1 MNEGEISVVEAEGK
15 KIQAGGVNRGSE
27 WRKWDLHLHSL
38 YSVIGSYEGV
48 TPDFFINKIKEEEIS
63 VVGLTNYFKFDEKDY
78 ELADSLRRNGI
89 VTFMNLELRLTNIN
103 DAKQMVDYHVV
114 FSDQVT
120 KVEIENFI
128 SNLDVTVGHTKK
140 KVNALSNEEIK
151 STAAVNFHELIDTLT
166 DESLNLKGKY
176 LTAFLS
182 RGHGSA
188 VCGRGRDYTVYEEIT
203 RHSDF
208 ILHSVDLIKNLE
220 KDKLFWLGKTDEK
233 NIYVKPLL
241 QSSDAHCIDDIG
253 IRESPVEGKHQNEIG
268 VYLKDN
274 QYYSKIPG
282 YTWIKS
288 EPTFEGLRQI
298 IYEPEER
305 VQYGYNNP
313 SDKMSYLVID
323 HVDYYGNNKI
333 YLNTGL
339 NAIIGG
345 RSTGKST
352 LINSIAK
359 AQNNKNYKGEEH
371 YILEESG
378 FNVVWADGESSSER
392 EVEFIPQEFMI
403 DISKNREKLDFL
415 IREIIEKKGMRIEE
429 NNYQARVESINS
441 EISLALGEY
450 IKERRDIRNLSKPE
464 GNKEAASEEIRKIN
478 EQIEN
483 IILASSFTDQEH
495 RAYTDICNQLGYLS
509 FLLGSMQREKE
520 HAEELK
526 KAKFYVDVNLTLL
539 SEEKQELF
547 RNKLVELH
555 MKSNKEWNVFVDEQI
570 VQIENTIEQTQVKII
585 ELQRS
590 PIYLKGK
597 SLELKNYELKRLKE
611 QLDFHIEI
619 VRDFETY
626 LERKNDG
633 EIKIKEK
640 YDFIINKFFD
650 YFNAIKGLQDT
661 FKIEEND
668 LKIEITPSLVPFV
681 ENIDYLY
688 ARSLLNNNFIEKFDK
703 LMSQMEYDE
712 LRAFFSQSLKEENF
726 SFNKGKNIEDLVRD
740 IFGVNWFKYNYTVTY
755 QNDEFQDMSQGKKS
769 FVILKLLLEFSDDK
783 KPVLIDQPEDSLD
796 NRAIY
801 HELRKYLLDTKKKRQ
816 IIIVTHNPNVVVGA
830 DAENV
835 IVAHQQSNLEKNRNG
850 KKFQYINGALENTK
864 EKDSSGEFVLES
876 QGIREHIF
884 DVLEGGEEAFA
895 KREQKYNYRKS

>member
-1 MNEGEISVVEAEGK
+1 MEGLNLK
-15 KIQAGGVNRGSE
+15 QGVINRGSE

-38 YSVIGSYEGV
+38 YSVISSYNGV
-48 TPDFFINKIKEEEIS
+48 TPEQFINKIKEEKIS
-63 VVGLTNYFKFDEKDY
+63 VVGLTNYFKFDEEDY
-78 ELADSLRRNGI
+78 ELADKLRRNGI
-89 VTFMNLELRLTNIN
+89 TTFMNLELRLTNIN
-103 DAKQMVDYHVV
+103 DARQIVDYHVI
-114 FSDQVT
+114 FSDQVS
-120 KVEIENFI
+120 KIEIENFI
-128 SNLDVTVGHTKK
+128 SNLDATVGHTKK
-140 KVNALSNEEIK
+140 KVNALSSEEIK
-151 STAAVNFHELIDTLT
+151 STAAVNFHDLIFTLNN
-166 DESLNLKGKY
+166 ESLNLKGKY

-182 RGHGSA
+182 RGHGNA

-208 ILHSVDLIKNLE
+208 VLHSVDLIKNLE
-220 KDKLFWLGKTDEK
+220 KDKLFWLGETDEK

-241 QSSDAHCIDDIG
+241 QSSDAHCLDDIG
-253 IRESPVEGKHQNEIG
+253 IRESPVESKHQNETG
-268 VYLKDN
+268 VYLKGN
-274 QYYSKIPG
+274 QYYSKVPG

-288 EPTFEGLRQI
+288 DPTFEGLRQI

-313 SDKMSYLVID
+313 NDKMRYLVID
-323 HVDYYGNNKI
+323 HVDYYGDNKI
-333 YLNTGL
+333 FFNTGL

-352 LINSIAK
+352 LLNSIAK
-359 AQNNKNYKGEEH
+359 AQCNKNYKSEEH
-371 YILEESG
+371 YVLEESG

-429 NNYQARVESINS
+429 NKYQTRVESINS

-450 IKERRDIRNLSKPE
+450 IKESRDVRNLSKPE
-464 GNKEAASEEIRKIN
+464 GNKEAASEEISKIN

-495 RAYTDICNQLGYLS
+495 REYTDICNQLSYLNS
-509 FLLGSMQREKE
+509 LLENLKREKE
-520 HAEELK
+520 RTKELK
-526 KAKFYVDVNLTLL
+526 KAEFYVDIDLTLL
-539 SEEKQELF
+539 SEENQKVF
-547 RNKLVELH
+547 RNKLDELH
-555 MKSNKEWNVFVDEQI
+555 MKSKKEWSAFVDGQI
-570 VQIENTIEQTQVKII
+570 VQIENEIEQTQLNVI
-585 ELQRS
+585 ELQKS
-590 PIYLKGK
+590 PIYSKGK
-597 SLELKNYELKRLKE
+597 NLELKNYELKRLNE
-611 QLDFHIEI
+611 QLNFHKEI
-619 VRDFETY
+619 VSDFETY
-626 LERKNDG
+626 LKRINDG
-633 EIKIKEK
+633 KNKIKEN
-640 YDFIINKFFD
+640 YNFIINKFFD
-650 YFNAIKGLQDT
+650 YFNAIKELQNT

-688 ARSLLNNNFIEKFDK
+688 ARSPLNNDFIENFDE
-703 LMSQMEYDE
+703 LMSQMKYDK
-712 LRAFFSQSLKEENF
+712 LSTFFEQSLKEEKF
-726 SFNKGKNIEDLVRD
+726 SFNKGKNIEDLIRD

-816 IIIVTHNPNVVVGA
+816 VIIVTHNPNVVVGA

-835 IVAHQQSNLEKNRNG
+835 IIAHQQSNLEKNQNG
-850 KKFQYINGALENTK
+850 KKFQYINGSLENTK
-864 EKDSSGEFVLES
+864 AKDPSEEFVLES

-895 KREQKYNYRKS
+895 KREQKYNYRNIK

>member
-1 MNEGEISVVEAEGK
+1 M
-15 KIQAGGVNRGSE
+15 
-27 WRKWDLHLHSL
+27 
-38 YSVIGSYEGV
+38 
-48 TPDFFINKIKEEEIS
+48 
-63 VVGLTNYFKFDEKDY
+63 
-78 ELADSLRRNGI
+78 
-89 VTFMNLELRLTNIN
+89 
-103 DAKQMVDYHVV
+103 
-114 FSDQVT
+114 
-120 KVEIENFI
+120 
-128 SNLDVTVGHTKK
+128 
-140 KVNALSNEEIK
+140 
-151 STAAVNFHELIDTLT
+151 
-166 DESLNLKGKY
+166 
-176 LTAFLS
+176 
-182 RGHGSA
+182 
-188 VCGRGRDYTVYEEIT
+188 CGRGRDYTVYEEIT

-288 EPTFEGLRQI
+288 ERTFEGLRQI

>member
-1 MNEGEISVVEAEGK
+1 MEGLNLK
-15 KIQAGGVNRGSE
+15 QGVINRGSE

-38 YSVIGSYEGV
+38 YSVISSYNGV
-48 TPDFFINKIKEEEIS
+48 TPEQFINKIKEEKIS
-63 VVGLTNYFKFDEKDY
+63 VVGLTNYFKFDEEDY
-78 ELADSLRRNGI
+78 ELADKLRRNGI
-89 VTFMNLELRLTNIN
+89 TTFMNLELRLTNIN
-103 DAKQMVDYHVV
+103 DARQIVDYHVI
-114 FSDQVT
+114 FSDQVS
-120 KVEIENFI
+120 KIEIENFI
-128 SNLDVTVGHTKK
+128 SNLDATVGHTKK
-140 KVNALSNEEIK
+140 KVNALSSEEIK
-151 STAAVNFHELIDTLT
+151 STAAVNFHDLIFTLNN
-166 DESLNLKGKY
+166 ESLNLKGKY

-182 RGHGSA
+182 RGHGNA

-208 ILHSVDLIKNLE
+208 VLHSVDLIKNLE
-220 KDKLFWLGKTDEK
+220 KDKLFWLGETDEK

-241 QSSDAHCIDDIG
+241 QSSDAHCLDDIG
-253 IRESPVEGKHQNEIG
+253 IRESPVESKHQNETG
-268 VYLKDN
+268 VYLKGN
-274 QYYSKIPG
+274 QYYSKVPG

-288 EPTFEGLRQI
+288 DPTFEGLRQI

-313 SDKMSYLVID
+313 NDKMRYLVID
-323 HVDYYGNNKI
+323 HVDYYGDNKI
-333 YLNTGL
+333 FFNTGL

-352 LINSIAK
+352 LLNSIAK
-359 AQNNKNYKGEEH
+359 AQCNKNYKSEEH
-371 YILEESG
+371 YVLEESG

-429 NNYQARVESINS
+429 NKYQTRVESINS

-450 IKERRDIRNLSKPE
+450 IKESRDVRNLSKPE
-464 GNKEAASEEIRKIN
+464 GNKEAASEEISKIN

-495 RAYTDICNQLGYLS
+495 REYTDICNQLSYLNS
-509 FLLGSMQREKE
+509 LLENLKREKE
-520 HAEELK
+520 RTKELK
-526 KAKFYVDVNLTLL
+526 KAEFYVDIDLTLL
-539 SEEKQELF
+539 SEENQKVF
-547 RNKLVELH
+547 RNKLDELH
-555 MKSNKEWNVFVDEQI
+555 MKSKKEWSVFVDGQI
-570 VQIENTIEQTQVKII
+570 VQIENEIEQTQLNVI
-585 ELQRS
+585 ELQKS
-590 PIYLKGK
+590 PIYSKGK
-597 SLELKNYELKRLKE
+597 NLELKNYELKRLNE
-611 QLDFHIEI
+611 QLNFHKEI
-619 VRDFETY
+619 VSDFETY
-626 LERKNDG
+626 LKRINDG
-633 EIKIKEK
+633 KNKIKEN
-640 YDFIINKFFD
+640 YNFIINKFFD
-650 YFNAIKGLQDT
+650 YFNAIKELQNT

-688 ARSLLNNNFIEKFDK
+688 ARSPLNNDFIENFDE
-703 LMSQMEYDE
+703 LMSQMKYDK
-712 LRAFFSQSLKEENF
+712 LSTFFEQSLKEENF
-726 SFNKGKNIEDLVRD
+726 SFNKGKNIEDLIRD

-816 IIIVTHNPNVVVGA
+816 VIIVTHNPNVVVGA

-835 IVAHQQSNLEKNRNG
+835 IIAHQQSNLEKNQNG
-850 KKFQYINGALENTK
+850 KKFQYINGSLENTK
-864 EKDSSGEFVLES
+864 AKDPSEEFVLES

-895 KREQKYNYRKS
+895 KREQKYNYRNIK

>member
-1 MNEGEISVVEAEGK
+1 MEGLNLK
-15 KIQAGGVNRGSE
+15 QGVINRGSE

-38 YSVIGSYEGV
+38 YSVISSYNGV
-48 TPDFFINKIKEEEIS
+48 TPEQFINKIKEEKIS
-63 VVGLTNYFKFDEKDY
+63 VVGLTNYFKFDEEDY
-78 ELADSLRRNGI
+78 ELADKLRRNGI
-89 VTFMNLELRLTNIN
+89 TTFMNLELRLTNIN
-103 DAKQMVDYHVV
+103 DARQIVDYHVI
-114 FSDQVT
+114 FSDQVS
-120 KVEIENFI
+120 KIEIENFI
-128 SNLDVTVGHTKK
+128 SNLDATVGHTKK
-140 KVNALSNEEIK
+140 KVNALSSEEIK
-151 STAAVNFHELIDTLT
+151 STAAVNFHDLIFTLNN
-166 DESLNLKGKY
+166 ESLNLKGKY

-182 RGHGSA
+182 RGHGNA

-208 ILHSVDLIKNLE
+208 VLHSVDLIKNLE
-220 KDKLFWLGKTDEK
+220 KDKLFWLGETDEK

-241 QSSDAHCIDDIG
+241 QSSDAHCLDDIG
-253 IRESPVEGKHQNEIG
+253 IRESPVESKHQNETG
-268 VYLKDN
+268 VYLKGN
-274 QYYSKIPG
+274 QYYSKVPG

-288 EPTFEGLRQI
+288 DPTFEGLRQI

-313 SDKMSYLVID
+313 NDKMRYLVID
-323 HVDYYGNNKI
+323 HVDYYGDNKI
-333 YLNTGL
+333 FFNTGL

-352 LINSIAK
+352 LLNSIAK
-359 AQNNKNYKGEEH
+359 AQCNKNYKSEEH
-371 YILEESG
+371 YVLEESG

-429 NNYQARVESINS
+429 NKYQTRVESINS

-450 IKERRDIRNLSKPE
+450 IKESRDVRNLSKPE
-464 GNKEAASEEIRKIN
+464 GNKEAASEEISKIN

-495 RAYTDICNQLGYLS
+495 REYTDICNQLSYLNS
-509 FLLGSMQREKE
+509 LLENLKREKE
-520 HAEELK
+520 RTKELK
-526 KAKFYVDVNLTLL
+526 KAEFYVDIDLTLL
-539 SEEKQELF
+539 SEENQKVF
-547 RNKLVELH
+547 RNKLDELH
-555 MKSNKEWNVFVDEQI
+555 MKSKKEWSAFVDGQI
-570 VQIENTIEQTQVKII
+570 VQIENEIEQTQLNVI
-585 ELQRS
+585 ELQKS
-590 PIYLKGK
+590 PIYSKGK
-597 SLELKNYELKRLKE
+597 NLELKNYELKRLNE
-611 QLDFHIEI
+611 QLNFHKEI
-619 VRDFETY
+619 VSDFETY
-626 LERKNDG
+626 LKRINDG
-633 EIKIKEK
+633 KNKIKEN
-640 YDFIINKFFD
+640 YNFIINKFFD
-650 YFNAIKGLQDT
+650 YFNAIKELQNT

-688 ARSLLNNNFIEKFDK
+688 ARSPLNNDFIENFDE
-703 LMSQMEYDE
+703 LMSQMKYDK
-712 LRAFFSQSLKEENF
+712 LSTFFEQSLKEENF
-726 SFNKGKNIEDLVRD
+726 SFNKGKNIEDLIRD

-816 IIIVTHNPNVVVGA
+816 VIIVTHNPNVVVGA

-835 IVAHQQSNLEKNRNG
+835 IIAHQQSNLEKNQNG
-850 KKFQYINGALENTK
+850 KKFQYINGSLENTK
-864 EKDSSGEFVLES
+864 AKDPSEEFVLES

-895 KREQKYNYRKS
+895 KREQKYNYRNIK

>member
-884 DVLEGGEEAFA
+884 GVLEGGEEAFA

>member
-1 MNEGEISVVEAEGK
+1 MNEGEISMVEVDEK
-15 KIQAGGVNRGSE
+15 KFQTVGENRGSE

-38 YSVIGSYEGV
+38 YSVIGSYDGV

-78 ELADSLRRNGI
+78 ELADNLRRNGI

-151 STAAVNFHELIDTLT
+151 STAAVNFQELIDTLT

-182 RGHGSA
+182 RGHGNA
-188 VCGRGRDYTVYEEIT
+188 VCGKGRDYTVYEEIT

-208 ILHSVDLIKNLE
+208 VLHSVDLIKNLE

-268 VYLKDN
+268 VYLKDD

-313 SDKMSYLVID
+313 SDKMRYLVID

-450 IKERRDIRNLSKPE
+450 IKESRDIRNLSKPE

-495 RAYTDICNQLGYLS
+495 RSYTEICNQLGYLS

-547 RNKLVELH
+547 RNKLDELH

-611 QLDFHIEI
+611 QLDFHMEI

-703 LMSQMEYDE
+703 LMSQMKCDE

-726 SFNKGKNIEDLVRD
+726 SFNKGKNIEDLIRD

-864 EKDSSGEFVLES
+864 GKDSSGEFVMES

>member
-1 MNEGEISVVEAEGK
+1 MEGLNLK
-15 KIQAGGVNRGSE
+15 QGVINRGSE

-38 YSVIGSYEGV
+38 YSVISSYNGV
-48 TPDFFINKIKEEEIS
+48 TPEQFINKIKEEKIS
-63 VVGLTNYFKFDEKDY
+63 VVGLTNYFKFDEEDY
-78 ELADSLRRNGI
+78 ELADKLRRNGI
-89 VTFMNLELRLTNIN
+89 TTFMNLELRLTNIN
-103 DAKQMVDYHVV
+103 DARQIVDYHVI
-114 FSDQVT
+114 FSDQVS
-120 KVEIENFI
+120 KIEIENFI
-128 SNLDVTVGHTKK
+128 SNLDATVGHTKK
-140 KVNALSNEEIK
+140 KVNALSSEEIK
-151 STAAVNFHELIDTLT
+151 STAAVNFHDLIFTLNN
-166 DESLNLKGKY
+166 ESLNLKGKY

-182 RGHGSA
+182 RGHGNA

-208 ILHSVDLIKNLE
+208 VLHSVDLIKNLE
-220 KDKLFWLGKTDEK
+220 KDKLFWLGETDEK

-241 QSSDAHCIDDIG
+241 QSSDAHCLDDIG
-253 IRESPVEGKHQNEIG
+253 IRESPVESKHQNETG
-268 VYLKDN
+268 VYLKGN
-274 QYYSKIPG
+274 QYYSKVPG

-288 EPTFEGLRQI
+288 DPTFEGLRQI

-313 SDKMSYLVID
+313 NDKMRYLVID
-323 HVDYYGNNKI
+323 HVDYYGDNKI
-333 YLNTGL
+333 FFNTGL

-352 LINSIAK
+352 LLNSIAK
-359 AQNNKNYKGEEH
+359 AQCNKNYKSEEH
-371 YILEESG
+371 YVLEESG

-429 NNYQARVESINS
+429 NKYQTRVESINS

-450 IKERRDIRNLSKPE
+450 IKESRDVRNLSKPE
-464 GNKEAASEEIRKIN
+464 GNKEAASEEISKIN

-495 RAYTDICNQLGYLS
+495 REYTDICNQLSYLNS
-509 FLLGSMQREKE
+509 LLENLKREKE
-520 HAEELK
+520 RTKELK
-526 KAKFYVDVNLTLL
+526 KAEFYVDIDLTLL
-539 SEEKQELF
+539 SEENQKVF
-547 RNKLVELH
+547 RNKLDELH
-555 MKSNKEWNVFVDEQI
+555 MKSKKEWSAFVDGQI
-570 VQIENTIEQTQVKII
+570 VQIENEIEQTQLNVI
-585 ELQRS
+585 ELQKS
-590 PIYLKGK
+590 PIYSKGK
-597 SLELKNYELKRLKE
+597 NLELKNYELKRLNE
-611 QLDFHIEI
+611 QLNFHKEI
-619 VRDFETY
+619 VSDFETY
-626 LERKNDG
+626 LKRINDG
-633 EIKIKEK
+633 KNKIKEN
-640 YDFIINKFFD
+640 YNFIINKFFD
-650 YFNAIKGLQDT
+650 YFNAIKELQNT

-688 ARSLLNNNFIEKFDK
+688 ARSPLNNDFIENFDE
-703 LMSQMEYDE
+703 LMSQMKYDK
-712 LRAFFSQSLKEENF
+712 LSTFFEQSLKEEKF
-726 SFNKGKNIEDLVRD
+726 SFNKGKNIEDLIRD

-816 IIIVTHNPNVVVGA
+816 VIIVTHNPNVVVGA

-835 IVAHQQSNLEKNRNG
+835 IIAHQQSNLEKIKMVKN
-850 KKFQYINGALENTK
+850 
-864 EKDSSGEFVLES
+864 SSILM
-876 QGIREHIF
+876 
-884 DVLEGGEEAFA
+884 DL
-895 KREQKYNYRKS
+895 

>member
-1 MNEGEISVVEAEGK
+1 MEGLNLK
-15 KIQAGGVNRGSE
+15 QGVINRGSE

-38 YSVIGSYEGV
+38 YSVISSYNGV
-48 TPDFFINKIKEEEIS
+48 TPEQFINKIKEEKIS
-63 VVGLTNYFKFDEKDY
+63 VVGLTNYFKFDEEDY
-78 ELADSLRRNGI
+78 ELAEKLRRNGI
-89 VTFMNLELRLTNIN
+89 TTFMNLELRLTNIN
-103 DAKQMVDYHVV
+103 DARQIVDYHVI
-114 FSDQVT
+114 FSDQVS
-120 KVEIENFI
+120 KIEIENFI
-128 SNLDVTVGHTKK
+128 SNLDATVGHTKK
-140 KVNALSNEEIK
+140 KVNALSSEEIK
-151 STAAVNFHELIDTLT
+151 STAAVNFHDLIFTLNN
-166 DESLNLKGKY
+166 ESLNLKGKY

-208 ILHSVDLIKNLE
+208 VLHSVDLIKNLE
-220 KDKLFWLGKTDEK
+220 KDKLFWLGETDEK

-241 QSSDAHCIDDIG
+241 QSSDAHCLDDIG
-253 IRESPVEGKHQNEIG
+253 IRESPVESKHQNETG
-268 VYLKDN
+268 VYLKGN
-274 QYYSKIPG
+274 QYYSKVPG

-288 EPTFEGLRQI
+288 DPTFEGLRQI

-313 SDKMSYLVID
+313 NDKMRYLVID
-323 HVDYYGNNKI
+323 HVDYYGDNKI
-333 YLNTGL
+333 FFNTGL

-352 LINSIAK
+352 LLNSIAK
-359 AQNNKNYKGEEH
+359 AQCNKNYKSEEH
-371 YILEESG
+371 YVLEESG

-429 NNYQARVESINS
+429 NKYQTRVESINS

-450 IKERRDIRNLSKPE
+450 IKESRDVRNLSKPE
-464 GNKEAASEEIRKIN
+464 GNKEAASEEISKIN

-495 RAYTDICNQLGYLS
+495 REYTDICNQLSYLNS
-509 FLLGSMQREKE
+509 LLENLKREKE
-520 HAEELK
+520 RTKELK
-526 KAKFYVDVNLTLL
+526 KAEFYVDIDLTLL
-539 SEEKQELF
+539 SEENQKVF
-547 RNKLVELH
+547 RNKLDELH
-555 MKSNKEWNVFVDEQI
+555 MKSKKEWSAFVDGQI
-570 VQIENTIEQTQVKII
+570 VQIENEIEQTQLNVI
-585 ELQRS
+585 ELQKS
-590 PIYLKGK
+590 PIYSKGK
-597 SLELKNYELKRLKE
+597 NLELKNYELKRLNE
-611 QLDFHIEI
+611 QLNFHKEI
-619 VRDFETY
+619 VSDFETY
-626 LERKNDG
+626 LKRINDG
-633 EIKIKEK
+633 KNKIKEN
-640 YDFIINKFFD
+640 YNFIINKFFD
-650 YFNAIKGLQDT
+650 YFNAIKELQNT

-688 ARSLLNNNFIEKFDK
+688 ARSPLNNDFIENFDE
-703 LMSQMEYDE
+703 LMSQMKYDK
-712 LRAFFSQSLKEENF
+712 LSTFFEQSLKEENF
-726 SFNKGKNIEDLVRD
+726 SFNKGKNIEDLIRD

-816 IIIVTHNPNVVVGA
+816 VIIVTHNPNVVVGA

-835 IVAHQQSNLEKNRNG
+835 IIAHQQSNLEKNQNG
-850 KKFQYINGALENTK
+850 KKFQYINGSLENTK
-864 EKDSSGEFVLES
+864 AKDPSEEFVLES

-895 KREQKYNYRKS
+895 KREQKYNYRNIK

>member
-1 MNEGEISVVEAEGK
+1 MEGLNLK
-15 KIQAGGVNRGSE
+15 QGVINRGSE

-38 YSVIGSYEGV
+38 YSVISSYNGV
-48 TPDFFINKIKEEEIS
+48 TPEQFINKIKEEKIS
-63 VVGLTNYFKFDEKDY
+63 VVGLTNYFKFDEEDY
-78 ELADSLRRNGI
+78 ELADKLRRNGI
-89 VTFMNLELRLTNIN
+89 TTFMNLELRLTNIN
-103 DAKQMVDYHVV
+103 DARQIVDYHVI
-114 FSDQVT
+114 FSDQVSKIET
-120 KVEIENFI
+120 ENFI
-128 SNLDVTVGHTKK
+128 SNLDATVGHTKK
-140 KVNALSNEEIK
+140 KVNALSSEEIK
-151 STAAVNFHELIDTLT
+151 STAAVNFHDLIFTLNN
-166 DESLNLKGKY
+166 ESLNLKGKY

-208 ILHSVDLIKNLE
+208 VLHSVDLIKNLE
-220 KDKLFWLGKTDEK
+220 KDKLFWLGETDEK

-241 QSSDAHCIDDIG
+241 QSSDAHCLDDIG
-253 IRESPVEGKHQNEIG
+253 IRESPVESKHQNETG
-268 VYLKDN
+268 VYLKGN
-274 QYYSKIPG
+274 QYYSKVPG

-288 EPTFEGLRQI
+288 DPTFEGLRQI

-313 SDKMSYLVID
+313 NDKMRYLVID
-323 HVDYYGNNKI
+323 HVDYYGDNKI
-333 YLNTGL
+333 FFNTGL

-352 LINSIAK
+352 LLNSIAK
-359 AQNNKNYKGEEH
+359 AQCNKNYKSEEH
-371 YILEESG
+371 YVLEESG

-429 NNYQARVESINS
+429 NKYQTRVESINS

-450 IKERRDIRNLSKPE
+450 IKESRDVRNLSKPE
-464 GNKEAASEEIRKIN
+464 GNKEAASEEISKIN

-495 RAYTDICNQLGYLS
+495 REYTDICNQLSYLNS
-509 FLLGSMQREKE
+509 LLENLKREKE
-520 HAEELK
+520 RTKELK
-526 KAKFYVDVNLTLL
+526 KAEFYVDIDLTLL
-539 SEEKQELF
+539 SEENQKVF
-547 RNKLVELH
+547 RNKLDELH
-555 MKSNKEWNVFVDEQI
+555 MKSKKEWSAFVDGQI
-570 VQIENTIEQTQVKII
+570 VQIENEIEQTQLNVI
-585 ELQRS
+585 ELQKS
-590 PIYLKGK
+590 PIYSKGK
-597 SLELKNYELKRLKE
+597 NLELKNYELKRLNE
-611 QLDFHIEI
+611 QLNFHKEI
-619 VRDFETY
+619 VSDFETY
-626 LERKNDG
+626 LKRINDG
-633 EIKIKEK
+633 KNKIKEN
-640 YDFIINKFFD
+640 YNFIINKFFD
-650 YFNAIKGLQDT
+650 YFNAIKELQNT

-688 ARSLLNNNFIEKFDK
+688 ARSPLNNDFIENFDE
-703 LMSQMEYDE
+703 LMSQMKYDK
-712 LRAFFSQSLKEENF
+712 LSTFFEQSLKEEKF
-726 SFNKGKNIEDLVRD
+726 SFNKGKNIEDLIRD

-816 IIIVTHNPNVVVGA
+816 VIIVTHNPNVVVGA

-835 IVAHQQSNLEKNRNG
+835 IIAHQQSNLEKNQNG
-850 KKFQYINGALENTK
+850 KKFQYINGSLENTK
-864 EKDSSGEFVLES
+864 AKDPSEEFVLES

-895 KREQKYNYRKS
+895 KREQKYNYRNIK

>member
-1 MNEGEISVVEAEGK
+1 MEGLNLK
-15 KIQAGGVNRGSE
+15 QGVINRGSE

-38 YSVIGSYEGV
+38 YSVISSYNGV
-48 TPDFFINKIKEEEIS
+48 TPEQFINKIKEEKIS
-63 VVGLTNYFKFDEKDY
+63 VVGLTNYFKFDEEDY
-78 ELADSLRRNGI
+78 ELADKLRRNGI
-89 VTFMNLELRLTNIN
+89 TTFMNLELRLTNIN
-103 DAKQMVDYHVV
+103 DARQIVDYHVI
-114 FSDQVT
+114 FSDQVS
-120 KVEIENFI
+120 KIEIENFI
-128 SNLDVTVGHTKK
+128 SNLDATVGHTKK
-140 KVNALSNEEIK
+140 KVNALSIEEIK
-151 STAAVNFHELIDTLT
+151 STAAVNFHDLIFTLNN
-166 DESLNLKGKY
+166 ESLNLKGKY

-182 RGHGSA
+182 RGHGNA

-208 ILHSVDLIKNLE
+208 VLHSVDLIKNLE
-220 KDKLFWLGKTDEK
+220 KDKLFWLGETDEK

-241 QSSDAHCIDDIG
+241 QSSDAHCLDDIG
-253 IRESPVEGKHQNEIG
+253 IRESPVESKHQNETG
-268 VYLKDN
+268 VYLKGN
-274 QYYSKIPG
+274 QYYSKVPG

-288 EPTFEGLRQI
+288 DPTFEGLRQI

-313 SDKMSYLVID
+313 NDKMRYLVID
-323 HVDYYGNNKI
+323 HVDYYGDNKI
-333 YLNTGL
+333 FFNTGL

-352 LINSIAK
+352 LLNSIAK
-359 AQNNKNYKGEEH
+359 AQCNKNYKSEEH
-371 YILEESG
+371 YVLEESG

-429 NNYQARVESINS
+429 NKYQTRVESINS

-450 IKERRDIRNLSKPE
+450 IKESRDVRNLSKPE
-464 GNKEAASEEIRKIN
+464 GNKEAASEEISKIN

-495 RAYTDICNQLGYLS
+495 REYTDICNQLSYLNS
-509 FLLGSMQREKE
+509 LLENLKREKE
-520 HAEELK
+520 RTKELK
-526 KAKFYVDVNLTLL
+526 KAEFYVDIDLTLL
-539 SEEKQELF
+539 SEENQKVF
-547 RNKLVELH
+547 RNKLDELH
-555 MKSNKEWNVFVDEQI
+555 MKSKKEWSAFVDGQI
-570 VQIENTIEQTQVKII
+570 VQIENEIEQTQLNVI
-585 ELQRS
+585 ELQKS
-590 PIYLKGK
+590 PIYSKGK
-597 SLELKNYELKRLKE
+597 NLELKNYELKRLNE
-611 QLDFHIEI
+611 QLNFHKEI
-619 VRDFETY
+619 VSDFETY
-626 LERKNDG
+626 LKRINDG
-633 EIKIKEK
+633 KNKIKEN
-640 YDFIINKFFD
+640 YNFIINKFFD
-650 YFNAIKGLQDT
+650 YFNAIKELQNT

-688 ARSLLNNNFIEKFDK
+688 ARSPLNNDFIEKFDE
-703 LMSQMEYDE
+703 LMSQMKYDK
-712 LRAFFSQSLKEENF
+712 LSTFFEQSLKEEKF
-726 SFNKGKNIEDLVRD
+726 SFNKGKNIEDLIRD

-816 IIIVTHNPNVVVGA
+816 VIIVTHNPNVVVGA

-835 IVAHQQSNLEKNRNG
+835 IIAHQQSNLEKNQNG
-850 KKFQYINGALENTK
+850 KKFQYINGSLENTK
-864 EKDSSGEFVLES
+864 AKDPSEEFVLES

-895 KREQKYNYRKS
+895 KREQKYNYRNIK